1 VEKEQINDCGKTK
14 WVVSA
19 SLAWTPTGQERCV
32 GTNVEREEEND
43 CGAPR
48 WVVDR
53 AQTWTDTGETRCA
66 NNVVETQQEND
77 CGKTRWTPTATTCGY
92 CPSLRISC
100 DGQPGFGFHTVD
112 PKDPAATV
120 EMAPCPGDEMTDSI
134 WIYPAAGP
142 GHTIKVADCDGNVIG
157 YAVNKS
163 DCAGD
168 CGCPKDPVITVN
180 NTNNVA
186 APTVNVA
193 APEVTVAPVNNFAPT
208 TNVAAPEVNITQA
221 APNLVAQ
228 VIADD
233 GTITSTLSDGSTVVS
248 NALPSC

>member
-1 VEKEQINDCGKTK
+1 
-14 WVVSA
+14 
-19 SLAWTPTGQERCV
+19 
-32 GTNVEREEEND
+32 
-43 CGAPR
+43 
-48 WVVDR
+48 
-53 AQTWTDTGETRCA
+53 
-66 NNVVETQQEND
+66 
-77 CGKTRWTPTATTCGY
+77 
-92 CPSLRISC
+92 
-100 DGQPGFGFHTVD
+100 
-112 PKDPAATV
+112 
-120 EMAPCPGDEMTDSI
+120 
-134 WIYPAAGP
+134 
-142 GHTIKVADCDGNVIG
+142 VADCDGNVIG

-180 NTNNVA
+180 TRFAPTTNVA

-193 APEVTVAPVNNFAPT
+193 APEVTNNFTPTTNVAAPEVTNNFTPTTNVAAPAVTNNFTPT

-248 NALPSC
+248 NPLPSC

>member
-1 VEKEQINDCGKTK
+1 VPN
-14 WVVSA
+14 S
-19 SLAWTPTGQERCV
+19 
-32 GTNVEREEEND
+32 
-43 CGAPR
+43 
-48 WVVDR
+48 
-53 AQTWTDTGETRCA
+53 
-66 NNVVETQQEND
+66 
-77 CGKTRWTPTATTCGY
+77 
-92 CPSLRISC
+92 
-100 DGQPGFGFHTVD
+100 DG
-112 PKDPAATV
+112 
-120 EMAPCPGDEMTDSI
+120 
-134 WIYPAAGP
+134 
-142 GHTIKVADCDGNVIG
+142 VAIG
-157 YAVNKS
+157 YAANQS
-163 DCAGD
+163 DCAAD

-193 APEVTVAPVNNFAPT
+193 APEVTVTPVNNFAPTTNVAAPEVTAVNNFTPTTNVAAPAVTNNFAPT